1 MGKFSRMI
9 QDSILFE
16 MSITETEIRRLEDKE
31 QTEGLSNPEYHTL
44 TMLKRKLK
52 RLRSKRLRS
61 M

>member
-52 RLRSKRLRS
+52 RLRS